1 MKANRAQIERA
12 LDGAGAEHRLY
23 LLYGPDESSSRDLA
37 SRLAR
42 ALGTE
47 AERIDLDGAT
57 LKSDPARLADEAASI
72 SLFGGRRFL
81 RVEPAGDESVE
92 AVEALLS
99 ATAAGNPVVMIAG
112 TLRKDSKLVKLALAH
127 PAILAFASYAPEGGD
142 ADRLATAMARDAGL
156 RVRPDVARRLASAT
170 GGDRALLA
178 REIDKLA
185 LYLDAAPDRP
195 RDLDHEALDALG
207 AAIEEGDLSRLV
219 EAVMGGDPAAADAEL
234 ARLGGEGI
242 EGIPILRA
250 LLRRL
255 HLLAPLRA
263 GRRQQRLRSHGLS
276 GQIAV
281 LEGKGRGGTRTL
293 ALVARSARHRRR
305 AHRRGRAAGEVE
317 RVSRQCRDRGGA
329 SGRGEGGCAEALTR
343 RA

>member
-12 LDGAGAEHRLY
+12 LDKPGADHRLY

-37 SRLAR
+37 ARLAK
-42 ALGTE
+42 ALGAE

-57 LKSDPARLADEAASI
+57 LKSDPARLSDEAASI
-72 SLFGGRRFL
+72 SLFGGVRFI
-81 RVEPAGDESVE
+81 RIEPAGDESFE

-99 ATAAGNPVVMIAG
+99 APAAGNPVVMVAG
-112 TLRKDSKLVKLALAH
+112 ALRKDSKLVKLALAD

-142 ADRLATAMARDAGL
+142 ADRLATAMAREAGL
-156 RVRPDVARRLASAT
+156 RIRPDVARRLASAT

-219 EAVMGGDPAAADAEL
+219 DAVLGGDPAGADAEL
-234 ARLGGEGI
+234 ARLSGEGI

-263 GRRQQRLRSHGLS
+263 EVSEGNSVAAVMASSGKSIFFKEKDEIARELGRWTPAALATAIDRLAAAERQIKSS
-276 GQIAV
+276 GFPGNV
-281 LEGKGRGGTRTL
+281 VTEEELL
-293 ALVARSARHRRR
+293 VVARAAARKR
-305 AHRRGRAAGEVE
+305 
-317 RVSRQCRDRGGA
+317 
-329 SGRGEGGCAEALTR
+329 
-343 RA
+343 

>member
-23 LLYGPDESSSRDLA
+23 LLYGPDESSSRDRA
-37 SRLAR
+37 ARLAR

-72 SLFGGRRFL
+72 SLFGGRRFI
-81 RVEPAGDESVE
+81 RVEPSGDESVE

-142 ADRLATAMARDAGL
+142 ADRLAT
-156 RVRPDVARRLASAT
+156 AT

-234 ARLGGEGI
+234 TRLGGEGI

-263 GRRQQRLRSHGLS
+263 EVAAGNSVSTVMASS
-276 GQIAV
+276 GKSLFWKEKDA
-281 LEGKGRGGTRTL
+281 
-293 ALVARSARHRRR
+293 VARELARWSPEALATAVARIAEAERLVKSSGFPGN
-305 AHRRGRAAGEVE
+305 AATEEELLVVARAAA
-317 RVSRQCRDRGGA
+317 RKR
-329 SGRGEGGCAEALTR
+329 
-343 RA
+343 

>member
-1 MKANRAQIERA
+1 MKATRAQIERA
-12 LDGAGAEHRLY
+12 LDKPGADHRLY

-37 SRLAR
+37 ARLAK
-42 ALGTE
+42 ALGAE

-57 LKSDPARLADEAASI
+57 LKSDPARLSDEAASI
-72 SLFGGRRFL
+72 SLFGGVRFI
-81 RVEPAGDESVE
+81 RIEPAGDESVE

-99 ATAAGNPVVMIAG
+99 APAAGNPVVMVAG
-112 TLRKDSKLVKLALAH
+112 ALRKDSKLVKLALAD

-142 ADRLATAMARDAGL
+142 ADRLATAMAREAGL
-156 RVRPDVARRLASAT
+156 RIRPDVARRLASAT

-219 EAVMGGDPAAADAEL
+219 DAVLGGDPAGADAEL
-234 ARLGGEGI
+234 ARLSGEGI

-263 GRRQQRLRSHGLS
+263 EVAEGNSVAAVMSSSGKSIFFKEKDEIARELGRWTPAALATAIDRLAAAERQVKSS
-276 GQIAV
+276 GFPGNAV
-281 LEGKGRGGTRTL
+281 TEEELL
-293 ALVARSARHRRR
+293 VVARAAARKR
-305 AHRRGRAAGEVE
+305 
-317 RVSRQCRDRGGA
+317 
-329 SGRGEGGCAEALTR
+329 
-343 RA
+343 

>member
-37 SRLAR
+37 ARLAR

-263 GRRQQRLRSHGLS
+263 EVAEGNSVS
-276 GQIAV
+276 AV
-281 LEGKGRGGTRTL
+281 MASAGKSL
-293 ALVARSARHRRR
+293 FWKEKDAVARELSRWSPEALATAVARIAEAERLVKSSGFPGN
-305 AHRRGRAAGEVE
+305 AATEEELLVVARAAA
-317 RVSRQCRDRGGA
+317 RKR
-329 SGRGEGGCAEALTR
+329 
-343 RA
+343 